1 MQKILFVCHGNICR
15 SPMAEFM
22 LKKLVKEKGVEA
34 DYEIASAATSTEE
47 IAGDIYPP
55 AKQCLRRHGVPF
67 SKRGARQITAEDY
80 HHYDRIYVMDDNNLR
95 WLRYILPNE
104 IISSHDYRDKV
115 RLLMSLCGEELDVAD
130 PWYTGDFER
139 TYRDIDRALQT
150 ALKKTSN
157 K

>member
-1 MQKILFVCHGNICR
+1 
-15 SPMAEFM
+15 MAEFM
-22 LKKLVKEKGVEA
+22 LKKLAGDKGVEA

-67 SKRGARQITAEDY
+67 VKRGARQMTAEDY
-80 HHYDRIYVMDDNNLR
+80 HYYDHIYVMDENNLR

-104 IISSHDYRDKV
+104 IIASPDYRDKV
-115 RLLMSLCGEELDVAD
+115 RLLMSLCGEERDVAD

-139 TYRDIDRALQT
+139 TYRDIKKALECLIIERT
-150 ALKKTSN
+150 TEK
-157 K
+157 